1 MIITNEY
8 NNWESREFK
17 RMKNFMYNVWVEK
30 YSQVGIISFQVFND
44 QNLFKQLFSRY
55 FYKYIYVNCYYSNGN
70 VIFFTLQQ
78 PNCVARALSTCIYT
92 SDGIFF
98 FFSKIWLFPLD
109 VTHES
114 CIRIGLSTI
123 ARSFLFP
130 QQIYFYNMY
139 IFYFDYLTHTIQLKS
154 RKKNIYFY
162 FSVWIKRH

>member
-1 MIITNEY
+1 MNEIFKYSLVLIINWWVIITNEY

-98 FFSKIWLFPLD
+98 FFFKDLTF
-109 VTHES
+109 
-114 CIRIGLSTI
+114 STWCH
-123 ARSFLFP
+123 ARKL
-130 QQIYFYNMY
+130 
-139 IFYFDYLTHTIQLKS
+139 H
-154 RKKNIYFY
+154 
-162 FSVWIKRH
+162 